1 MRDIDKFVRMTL
13 GMSVKIGVPAGLS
26 GLVEKIQK
34 PEFAAAVGLMLTSA
48 ENEGRVAA
56 PKKARKKAGVGK
68 KSADKGPGFLKKF
81 FGKF

>member
-13 GMSVKIGVPAGLS
+13 GMSVKIGAPTGLS

-48 ENEGRVAA
+48 ENEGRAA
-56 PKKARKKAGVGK
+56 VPKKAHK
-68 KSADKGPGFLKKF
+68 KSAKKSGEKGSGFLKKF

>member
-13 GMSVKIGVPAGLS
+13 GMSVKIGAPSGLT

-34 PEFAAAVGLMLTSA
+34 PEFAAAVGLMLLST
-48 ENEGRVAA
+48 ENEGQVA
-56 PKKARKKAGVGK
+56 PKKTRKKTGK
-68 KSADKGPGFLKKF
+68 KSTDKGPGVLKKF